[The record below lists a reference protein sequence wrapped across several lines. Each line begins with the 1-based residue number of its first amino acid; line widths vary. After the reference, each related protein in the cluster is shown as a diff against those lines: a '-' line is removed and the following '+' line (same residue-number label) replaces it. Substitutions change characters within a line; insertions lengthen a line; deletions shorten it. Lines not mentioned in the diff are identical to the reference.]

1 MSDKEKMNWQPIP
14 SLKSE
19 QIDGLFKNLYGI
31 DRKTSITNCTC
42 VSCGAENI
50 TEESFRD
57 ELSLREFHISGLCQD
72 CQDSVFGTDEESED
86 NA

>member
-1 MSDKEKMNWQPIP
+1 MSDKENMNWQPVP

-19 QIDGLFKNLYGI
+19 QIDDLFKNLYGI
-31 DRKTSITNCTC
+31 DRKTSISNCTC

-50 TEESFRD
+50 TEESFSD
-57 ELSLREFHISGLCQD
+57 ELSLREFHISGLCQK
-72 CQDSVFGTDEESED
+72 CQDSVFGTDEESEN

>member
-1 MSDKEKMNWQPIP
+1 MGDKENLKWQPMP

-19 QIDGLFKNLYGI
+19 KIDELFKTLYGV
-31 DRKTSITNCTC
+31 DRKTSIVNCTC

-57 ELSLREFHISGLCQD
+57 SVSLREFHISGLCQV
-72 CQDSVFGTDEESED
+72 CQDKVFGFEECMEK
-86 NA
+86 

>member
-1 MSDKEKMNWQPIP
+1 MSDTEDTIKWQPLP

-19 QIDGLFKNLYGI
+19 KIDDLFKNLYGV

-50 TEESFRD
+50 TEKSFRD
-57 ELSLREFHISGLCQD
+57 EVSLREFHISGLCQV
-72 CQDSVFGTDEESED
+72 CQDKVFGFEETLEK
-86 NA
+86 

>member
-1 MSDKEKMNWQPIP
+1 MSDKENLKWHPMP

-19 QIDGLFKNLYGI
+19 QIDDLFKNLYGI
-31 DRKTSITNCTC
+31 DRKTSISDCTC

-57 ELSLREFHISGLCQD
+57 SVSLREFHISGLCQN
-72 CQDSVFGTDEESED
+72 CQDSVFGTEEE
-86 NA
+86 